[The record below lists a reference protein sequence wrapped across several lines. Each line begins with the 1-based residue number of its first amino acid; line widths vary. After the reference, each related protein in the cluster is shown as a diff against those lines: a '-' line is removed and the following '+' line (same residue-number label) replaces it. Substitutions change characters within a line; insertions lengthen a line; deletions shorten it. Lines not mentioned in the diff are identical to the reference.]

1 MKLNNHGWG
10 LKEMLFFSAMLLFFV
25 LLVSVLINSLYSQLD
40 LSNNG
45 SSSSSTPSS
54 STNNGY
60 TYKDIENNLK
70 IAARKYIK
78 NHADDDSEILTSDEL
93 IENKYLTS
101 SKLKTSNDTCE
112 GYVMI
117 TDDYEVFIHC
127 NNYETEGY

>member
-10 LKEMLFFSAMLLFFV
+10 LKEMLFFSAILLFFV

-45 SSSSSTPSS
+45 SSTSSSSTSS
-54 STNNGY
+54 GY

-70 IAARKYIK
+70 FAAQRYIK

-93 IENKYLTS
+93 LESKYIMS

-117 TDDYEVFIHC
+117 TDDYETFIHC

>member
-10 LKEMLFFSAMLLFFV
+10 LKEMLFFSAILLFFV
-25 LLVSVLINSLYSQLD
+25 LFVSVLINSLYSQLD

-45 SSSSSTPSS
+45 S
-54 STNNGY
+54 

-70 IAARKYIK
+70 IAARRYIK

>member
-10 LKEMLFFSAMLLFFV
+10 LKEMLFFSAILLFFV

-45 SSSSSTPSS
+45 SSSTPSS

-60 TYKDIENNLK
+60 TYKDIETNLK
-70 IAARKYIK
+70 IAARRYIK

-101 SKLKTSNDTCE
+101 RQLKTGNKTTE
-112 GYVMI
+112 GYVKI
-117 TDDYEVFIHC
+117 TDEYEAFIHC

>member
-1 MKLNNHGWG
+1 MYKKLIIAYCYEL
-10 LKEMLFFSAMLLFFV
+10 LKWITLAFIVYNIV
-25 LLVSVLINSLYSQLD
+25 LAVHSNQLTKRIEN
-40 LSNNG
+40 L
-45 SSSSSTPSS
+45 
-54 STNNGY
+54 
-60 TYKDIENNLK
+60 ENNLK
-70 IAARKYIK
+70 IAARRYIK